1 MIARLS
7 LFEYFCNCG
16 CLWSRIFRK
25 PTPIEV
31 PFKLLLFDAYVPW
44 WLKWFNQYMEVFASF
59 CFQSTVFSSLR
70 LWFSVDM
77 VVGIRLAS
85 RFERFVLVW
94 KIWRV
99 QILVA
104 YSVVGSLRTNFGNS
118 DFTWRKVDGGVWY
131 SRISIL
137 DLVWNFRCRNWHVRK
152 IALPLR
158 FINYWKHQT
167 NIFRNLLRF
176 FFSLFAFFLFR
187 ELKVFRGNRLPTD
200 RVNIRVC
207 FWRQF
212 WRTAVTPTSR
222 ENNMLTTFVPSVL
235 LVLD

>member
-1 MIARLS
+1 MLLFINSWLCRDGVGPFCQWNLRVWLKHFRRPFWQKLFLLAAAVMGVCKFRACLRCGLLFERVWKLLLTRLS
-7 LFEYFCNCG
+7 LFENFCDSG
-16 CLWSRIFRK
+16 CLWSRTFRK

-31 PFKLLLFDAYVPW
+31 PLKLLLFSAYVPW

-137 DLVWNFRCRNWHVRK
+137 DLVWNFRCRNWHVR
-152 IALPLR
+152 
-158 FINYWKHQT
+158 
-167 NIFRNLLRF
+167 
-176 FFSLFAFFLFR
+176 
-187 ELKVFRGNRLPTD
+187 
-200 RVNIRVC
+200 
-207 FWRQF
+207 
-212 WRTAVTPTSR
+212 
-222 ENNMLTTFVPSVL
+222 
-235 LVLD
+235 